1 MDVNMY
7 QRSFVQRMLPFQRNN
22 VIDNLIQD
30 NVTETI
36 VLCPVFYTIKHV
48 TCWVC
53 CCLLFAYIVLSS
65 FRYVGEYDQ
74 IRCIY

>member
-1 MDVNMY
+1 MDVHMY
-7 QRSFVQRMLPFQRNN
+7 QNSIIQRMLPFQRNN
-22 VIDNLIQD
+22 VLDNLIQD

-53 CCLLFAYIVLSS
+53 CCLWCAYIVLSS
-65 FRYVGEYDQ
+65 VCYMGEYGQ